1 MWIYVAAGCVL
12 LIVIVSANLLGS
24 HVFRRMTLGR
34 RSLPEEACA
43 KAFAMVEGMGLM
55 SRAEFEALPKE
66 EASILSKD
74 GFRLRGYYIEPNPGG
89 RKVVIIVHG
98 YTANHGF
105 SSQFIPLFADEGFNV
120 LLIDQRS
127 HGRSEGRYA
136 TYGFYEREDLD
147 AWIEWVRH
155 RVGEDAYIG
164 LHGQSMGGG
173 TVLMHAGTD
182 PGIRFIIADCP
193 YSDLEKLMRY
203 QLKDL
208 NRVPIF
214 PFMGMLE
221 RRLRRRAAFS
231 MRDVKP
237 VERIREQE
245 VPLLLI
251 HGGKDDFVP
260 TSMSV
265 ELYHAK
271 TKGIRRLHIVDDAVH
286 AGAYPTDPEGY
297 REAVREFLAEVREQ
311 ERHERLSESSAA
323 VEG

>member
-1 MWIYVAAGCVL
+1 
-12 LIVIVSANLLGS
+12 
-24 HVFRRMTLGR
+24 
-34 RSLPEEACA
+34 
-43 KAFAMVEGMGLM
+43 M
-55 SRAEFEALPKE
+55 SRGEFEALSKE

-74 GFRLRGYYIEPNPGG
+74 GFRLQGYYIEPHPGG

-105 SSQFIPLFADEGFNV
+105 ATQFIRLFADEGFNV

-127 HGRSEGRYA
+127 HGCSEGRYA
-136 TYGFYEREDLD
+136 TYGYYEREDLD
-147 AWIEWVRH
+147 AWIDWVRR
-155 RVGEDAYIG
+155 RVGEDTYIG

-173 TVLMHAGTD
+173 TVLMHAGMD

-208 NRVPIF
+208 NRVPLF
-214 PFMGMLE
+214 PFMGMLD
-221 RRLRRRAAFS
+221 RKLRRRAAFS

-237 VERIREQE
+237 VDRIREKD

-265 ELYHAK
+265 KLYHAK
-271 TKGIRRLHIVDDAVH
+271 GKGIRRLHIVADAVH
-286 AGAYPTDPEGY
+286 ATAYPTDPLGY
-297 REAVREFLAEVREQ
+297 RGAVYQFLAEVREQ
-311 ERHERLSESSAA
+311 ECRERLPENAAA